1 MIKDNKIYLKYEGYE
16 SRFGQVR
23 RPAVV
28 RYSKRVSFNKRYGD
42 SDAPILCTIH
52 IDGKSDTT
60 EIYRNAR
67 IGSDACSLVMVA
79 PFQSNDE
86 ELIEYN
92 LVASRFNAN
101 SVEDWGCLF
110 YDTNAFLRMG
120 DKMAYANLA
129 IALGK
134 FQINPDI
141 IINALNSFSEDIQSQ
156 LIGLINHVAFGL
168 SVSKIQQITEL
179 NNAVGRTVQLF
190 FPNALIEAA
199 QQYGLE
205 YKDICVHNLAD
216 KLYNLAKKSELDK
229 PTGFNRFIQWL
240 NDDSISISLQELDA
254 FFPYLSEEKRST
266 TIKRY
271 FYDVKRNVLSYDSE
285 TLKVF
290 ASQNYQ
296 YYSTLRYIFEKWPGN
311 RNVSTEF
318 LLDCLDTYRETNQQ
332 QFQVSD
338 GILDWAIQKAIELNR
353 PVEMK
358 FYDWLCYC
366 QGGVVLNKEFRG
378 FAEFYLQYELDDLM
392 FEEES
397 LSSSIKTIFQ
407 RHTDRVF
414 HSVYKLSYDCKT
426 GKYNHYLESKKPK
439 YYQESIWEDLW
450 KARSQKDFTF
460 FRQFVDLTQCVL
472 ILTPDMLEDSAYT
485 IEGNTINDVKHRVLS
500 RYCEQISHQVE
511 IVEIDETLGLIKRDP
526 STGDPIIRTV
536 TIKEDRWKL
545 KNNEDI
551 NNFIL
556 RCTLVNEDPEEYDSV
571 EEFEYTYFTH
581 ELIKKSLSFE
591 KLEQFLL
598 DNYGTLTP
606 YISDRNDAEL
616 IRMFSFPIKM
626 KAEMNDSS
634 HIGIP
639 PGVEEA
645 VVKERV
651 KNRLIA
657 LFGETLECD
666 YDQTLY
672 ERAQTDSQYGRGEE
686 SPECFVKKIKH
697 YYREREIYCAPELAD
712 EPNLLTGRKCAY
724 CQGDMCFLT
733 SIKKEP
739 EWKELSLIH
748 ILEIIG
754 YNVLEETEAGFIPN
768 QVYNQFVNQINKA
781 IRFYKRLTCREC
793 GHILFPAQP
802 KGHTRFKCLLPAC
815 SEYNKEVY
823 LNYCYDCKK
832 GIIDSRETKQC
843 PNGLYICPTCN
854 SCCSNKFFE
863 SMALKYQRQGRHI
876 PAFISRN
883 AGKGHKELNMVFC
896 PQCGTQKTDYVD
908 RAGNHE
914 LRCLTCHPIE
924 EDQAPSFDENGSI
937 QTSGGNEE
945 YLDPW
950 A

>member
-1 MIKDNKIYLKYEGYE
+1 MIKDNKIYLYYEGYE
-16 SRFGQVR
+16 SRFGQAR

-28 RYSKRVSFNKRYGD
+28 RYSKRVPFNNRYGD
-42 SDAPILCTIH
+42 NDTTILCTVF

-60 EIYRNAR
+60 EFYRNGP
-67 IGSDACSLVMVA
+67 ISSDACSLVMIA
-79 PFQSNDE
+79 PFWSDDNVLKD
-86 ELIEYN
+86 YN
-92 LVASRFNAN
+92 LEARKFNAN
-101 SVEDWGCLF
+101 SIDDWCCLF
-110 YDTNAFLRMG
+110 HDTSEFQRMG

-134 FQINPDI
+134 FQINTDVV
-141 IINALNSFSEDIQSQ
+141 INALYSINEEVRSRI
-156 LIGLINHVAFGL
+156 IGFINYVAYGL
-168 SVSKIQQITEL
+168 SVSKIQQITEIIG
-179 NNAVGRTVQLF
+179 AVGSPVQLF
-190 FPNALIEAA
+190 FPSPLEEAA
-199 QQYGLE
+199 QQYDLE
-205 YKDICVHNLAD
+205 YNDLCVHKLVD
-216 KLYNLAKKSELDK
+216 KLFEVAKKSELDN

-240 NDDSISISLQELDA
+240 NNDSISISVQELDA

-266 TIKRY
+266 AIKRY

-290 ASQNYQ
+290 SSQNYQ
-296 YYSTLRYIFEKWPGN
+296 YYSSLRYVFEKWPGN

-366 QGGVVLNKEFRG
+366 QGGVVINKEFQG
-378 FAEFYLQYELDDLM
+378 FAEFYIQYELDDLM
-392 FEEES
+392 FEDDS
-397 LSSSIKTIFQ
+397 LLENINRILRGHCDRRHHSIK
-407 RHTDRVF
+407 
-414 HSVYKLSYDCKT
+414 KLGFDSQT
-426 GKYNHYLESKKPK
+426 GEYSHFSDSKKPR
-439 YYQESIWEDLW
+439 YHYENVWDNLWRGRSDDDLSFI
-450 KARSQKDFTF
+450 K
-460 FRQFVDLTQCVL
+460 QFVDLSKCDL
-472 ILTPDMLEDSAYT
+472 IISSNMLNGSAYE
-485 IEGNTINDVKHRVLS
+485 IEGHKTEEIINKVLS
-500 RYCEQISHQVE
+500 HYCEQITHNVE
-511 IVEIDETLGLIKRDP
+511 IVEIDEKLGSIKRDP
-526 STGDPIIRTV
+526 ITGAPIIRTIR
-536 TIKEDRWKL
+536 TSEDGWRL
-545 KNNEDI
+545 KNNDDI
-551 NNFIL
+551 YEL
-556 RCTLVNEDPEEYDSV
+556 SLLDDVEEYQ
-571 EEFEYTYFTH
+571 YTYFTP
-581 ELIKKSLSFE
+581 ELLKEALTYESI
-591 KLEQFLL
+591 EQYLV
-598 DNYGTLTP
+598 DHYETKTP
-606 YISDRNDAEL
+606 FISDRFNVEIVRLFACP
-616 IRMFSFPIKM
+616 IRM
-626 KAEMNDSS
+626 KAVINESS

-639 PGVEEA
+639 PGVDEA

-651 KNRLIA
+651 KNRLIE

-666 YDQTLY
+666 YEQALY
-672 ERAQTDSQYGRGEE
+672 ERAQTDSQYGRSEK

>member
-1 MIKDNKIYLKYEGYE
+1 
-16 SRFGQVR
+16 
-23 RPAVV
+23 
-28 RYSKRVSFNKRYGD
+28 
-42 SDAPILCTIH
+42 
-52 IDGKSDTT
+52 
-60 EIYRNAR
+60 
-67 IGSDACSLVMVA
+67 
-79 PFQSNDE
+79 
-86 ELIEYN
+86 
-92 LVASRFNAN
+92 
-101 SVEDWGCLF
+101 
-110 YDTNAFLRMG
+110 
-120 DKMAYANLA
+120 
-129 IALGK
+129 
-134 FQINPDI
+134 
-141 IINALNSFSEDIQSQ
+141 
-156 LIGLINHVAFGL
+156 
-168 SVSKIQQITEL
+168 
-179 NNAVGRTVQLF
+179 
-190 FPNALIEAA
+190 
-199 QQYGLE
+199 
-205 YKDICVHNLAD
+205 
-216 KLYNLAKKSELDK
+216 
-229 PTGFNRFIQWL
+229 
-240 NDDSISISLQELDA
+240 
-254 FFPYLSEEKRST
+254 
-266 TIKRY
+266 
-271 FYDVKRNVLSYDSE
+271 
-285 TLKVF
+285 
-290 ASQNYQ
+290 
-296 YYSTLRYIFEKWPGN
+296 
-311 RNVSTEF
+311 
-318 LLDCLDTYRETNQQ
+318 
-332 QFQVSD
+332 
-338 GILDWAIQKAIELNR
+338 
-353 PVEMK
+353 
-358 FYDWLCYC
+358 
-366 QGGVVLNKEFRG
+366 
-378 FAEFYLQYELDDLM
+378 
-392 FEEES
+392 
-397 LSSSIKTIFQ
+397 
-407 RHTDRVF
+407 
-414 HSVYKLSYDCKT
+414 
-426 GKYNHYLESKKPK
+426 
-439 YYQESIWEDLW
+439 
-450 KARSQKDFTF
+450 
-460 FRQFVDLTQCVL
+460 
-472 ILTPDMLEDSAYT
+472 
-485 IEGNTINDVKHRVLS
+485 
-500 RYCEQISHQVE
+500 
-511 IVEIDETLGLIKRDP
+511 
-526 STGDPIIRTV
+526 
-536 TIKEDRWKL
+536 
-545 KNNEDI
+545 
-551 NNFIL
+551 
-556 RCTLVNEDPEEYDSV
+556 
-571 EEFEYTYFTH
+571 
-581 ELIKKSLSFE
+581 
-591 KLEQFLL
+591 
-598 DNYGTLTP
+598 
-606 YISDRNDAEL
+606 
-616 IRMFSFPIKM
+616 
-626 KAEMNDSS
+626 MNDSS

-937 QTSGGNEE
+937 QTAGGNEE